1 MHWAWACLWMMIK
14 LAATFIRS
22 CNTERSMIEE
32 LWAMVAASCGQK
44 NAQSYVWIQSF
55 ALPIA
60 QCGLVQ
66 QLYMLCICRCR
77 GSCGYSGMDVGAI
90 VRELGPN
97 YKASEATPGA
107 CFKCSEDISVT
118 ILHLNSHVQRMRVV
132 DLNLRSSIHALM
144 QDKICQ
150 LFLLHCDART
160 LDDGVC
166 FTLS

>member
-1 MHWAWACLWMMIK
+1 
-14 LAATFIRS
+14 
-22 CNTERSMIEE
+22 
-32 LWAMVAASCGQK
+32 
-44 NAQSYVWIQSF
+44 
-55 ALPIA
+55 
-60 QCGLVQ
+60 
-66 QLYMLCICRCR
+66 MLCICRCR

-90 VRELGPN
+90 VRELAPN